1 MYLTLYVALLGAYVS
16 VVFYLAKK
24 AVNGDHEPVTDLKGV
39 RHA

>member
-1 MYLTLYVALLGAYVS
+1 

-24 AVNGDHEPVTDLKGV
+24 AVNGGDEPSTDLKGM

>member
-1 MYLTLYVALLGAYVS
+1 

-24 AVNGDHEPVTDLKGV
+24 AVDGGHEPNADMKGM